1 MCSHSQP
8 AVQHH
13 HPADHHMASC
23 RSPSPRRTC
32 RSWSWECTPNLYP
45 LAMDSFKGYYPK
57 PNDGETAR
65 PPSRR
70 PPPSLALLLS
80 CRMFTPL
87 TGIAALYVHVP
98 LPPRYSFQFPW
109 SETAR
114 RARWT
119 DRRVDVELRPPIALG
134 AVAVAAGWAESGDG
148 DRAAMAMAWC

>member
-23 RSPSPRRTC
+23 RSPSSRPTC
-32 RSWSWECTPNLYP
+32 RSWGCTPNLHP
-45 LAMDSFKGYYPK
+45 LAMDNFKGYPRRVA
-57 PNDGETAR
+57 PSFSRA
-65 PPSRR
+65 PPLAPHVHPANGHCRIIR
-70 PPPSLALLLS
+70 TCPSPS
-80 CRMFTPL
+80 
-87 TGIAALYVHVP
+87 
-98 LPPRYSFQFPW
+98 RYSFQFPW